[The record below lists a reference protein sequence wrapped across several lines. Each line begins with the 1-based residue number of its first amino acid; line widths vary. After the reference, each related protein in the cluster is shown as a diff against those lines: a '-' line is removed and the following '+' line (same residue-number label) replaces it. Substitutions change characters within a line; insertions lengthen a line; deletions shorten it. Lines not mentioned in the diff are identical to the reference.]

1 METLESGEAA
11 EILEDAFT
19 EVAWAMVDVYTR
31 EAIPLAGSRANS
43 RSSFTK
49 EWKTWIEA
57 LGKSFKV
64 KRKGKRLYHP
74 VRLALTGRMSGPDVG
89 DQVGAPQILPGYV
102 IHVVTW

>member
-1 METLESGEAA
+1 MESGEAV
-11 EILEDAFT
+11 EILADEFT
-19 EVAWAMVDVYTR
+19 EVAWAVVNAYTK
-31 EAIPLAGSRANS
+31 EAMPLAGSS

-89 DQVGAPQILPGYV
+89 DQVGVLLKYSPDNM
-102 IHVVTW
+102 